1 MARDEGIR
9 WHKSRQRPSA
19 VVVDPAKTF
28 DCRGPDNRYAQKFP
42 ISRGQTLQTPDPDFS
57 HKIDTVTPIPKSNFD
72 VFPRPFTPPFAP
84 DDSFFFLLLKQ
95 ICPVYVVVEA
105 PFSIRRARD
114 RMKAVKVIARSFA
127 PWVLQHLLN
136 VQPLFN
142 VSVEHSLDEIYILI
156 AQDPWN
162 SQFMVDNLVETIVW
176 IFLVYDGIK

>member
-1 MARDEGIR
+1 
-9 WHKSRQRPSA
+9 
-19 VVVDPAKTF
+19 
-28 DCRGPDNRYAQKFP
+28 
-42 ISRGQTLQTPDPDFS
+42 
-57 HKIDTVTPIPKSNFD
+57 
-72 VFPRPFTPPFAP
+72 
-84 DDSFFFLLLKQ
+84 
-95 ICPVYVVVEA
+95 
-105 PFSIRRARD
+105 
-114 RMKAVKVIARSFA
+114 MKAVKVIARSFA